1 MRRGFTGLSA
11 MVQTTLQQST
21 LSGHV
26 FVFRGRR
33 GHVIKLL
40 WHDGDGL
47 RIFHKRFPPQRQVLV
62 AGGEADALRAI
73 IAVQRL
79 QILSND
85 NEIEHP
91 KLLVAK
97 LRRMQFGRR
106 SEKVTQQI
114 EQLELK
120 LGEDA
125 SGVLEYI
132 PASYVVIRP
141 MRPRMCCG
149 RCDTILQAPAPSRPV
164 ERGLGGPGLL
174 AHVLT
179 AKFCDHLPFFRQSD
193 IYARE
198 GVDLERQCEGIA
210 IPSPLKI

>member
-1 MRRGFTGLSA
+1 
-11 MVQTTLQQST
+11 
-21 LSGHV
+21 
-26 FVFRGRR
+26 
-33 GHVIKLL
+33 
-40 WHDGDGL
+40 
-47 RIFHKRFPPQRQVLV
+47 
-62 AGGEADALRAI
+62 
-73 IAVQRL
+73 VQRL

-141 MRPRMCCG
+141 MRPGCAAADATRFCK
-149 RCDTILQAPAPSRPV
+149 RPH
-164 ERGLGGPGLL
+164 RAAL
-174 AHVLT
+174 
-179 AKFCDHLPFFRQSD
+179 
-193 IYARE
+193 
-198 GVDLERQCEGIA
+198 
-210 IPSPLKI
+210 